1 MRVVSFAEASSG
13 LNHVL
18 DQVVDD
24 ADYTVIVRGDAPE
37 AVLMS
42 LETFNSLMETLYL
55 LKSPANAAHLE
66 RSITQYH
73 QGQVGQQGL
82 VDDD

>member
-42 LETFNSLMETLYL
+42 LETFNSPHGNAV
-55 LKSPANAAHLE
+55 PA
-66 RSITQYH
+66 
-73 QGQVGQQGL
+73 
-82 VDDD
+82 